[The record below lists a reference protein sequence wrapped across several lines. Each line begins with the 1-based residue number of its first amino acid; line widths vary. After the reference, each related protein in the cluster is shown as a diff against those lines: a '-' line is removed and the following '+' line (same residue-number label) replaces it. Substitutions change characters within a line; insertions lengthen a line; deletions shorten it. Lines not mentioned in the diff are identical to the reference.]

1 LRASEP
7 EVLWEPTAET
17 RKRANITHYLEWL
30 ASRDLHF
37 RDYEEMR
44 RWSVRELEK
53 FWETIWEYFDVRAS
67 KPYSRVL
74 SRREMPGAR
83 WFVGAELNY
92 AANILREKDHDGPAI
107 ICAGEGREKRV
118 DVSWQELRTRTSSV
132 AASLTEMGVRKGD
145 RVSAYL
151 PNIPEAVVAF
161 LACAS
166 IGATW
171 ASCSPDFGAPSVID
185 RLKQIDPKILIAV
198 DGYGYGGKWF
208 DRLPVLREIQ
218 NGLPTL
224 KKTIIISKP
233 EREFRGGG
241 LRDTIMWDDLPRVS
255 SGPTFE
261 PVPFDHPLWVLY
273 SSGTT
278 GLPKP
283 IVHGHGGILLEHLK
297 VLSLHNDLRASDRFF
312 WFTSTGWMMWNY
324 LAGGLLLG
332 STIVLYDGSPGFPD
346 LDALWRLVEST
357 GMTFFGTSAAYITS
371 CMKAGLR
378 PGETHKLKQL
388 RGVGSTGSPLSRDGF
403 RWVYDVKRDVW
414 LASISGGTDLCTA
427 FVGGCPTLPVRAGEI
442 QCRCLGADIQSFDER
457 GKSVVGQVGELV
469 LTSPMP
475 SMPLFFWGDHD
486 GRRYR
491 ESYFAMFP
499 GVWRHGDWVEITE
512 TGSCIIYGRSD
523 ATLKRMGVRM
533 GTSEVY
539 RVVEALPEV
548 VDSLA
553 VDLEGLEGRS
563 YMPLFVVLGRGARL
577 DEALKKKIRQKISKE
592 LSPRYVPDEI
602 FAVPE
607 IPRTLSGKK
616 LEVPIKKVL
625 LGAEPTSALSR
636 DSLSNPDSIDRFV
649 EVAKQLRR
657 EVV

>member
-1 LRASEP
+1 MRPSEP
-7 EVLWEPTAET
+7 EVLWEPTAKT
-17 RKRANITHYLEWL
+17 KKQANITHYLEWL

-37 RDYEEMR
+37 REYEELR
-44 RWSVRELEK
+44 RWSVGELEK
-53 FWETIWEYFDVRAS
+53 FWESIWEYFDVRAI
-67 KPYSRVL
+67 KPYSKVL
-74 SRREMPGAR
+74 SRRKMPGAR
-83 WFVGAELNY
+83 WFAGAELNY
-92 AANILREKDHDGPAI
+92 AENVLGEKDHGDPAI
-107 ICAGEGREKRV
+107 ICAGEDGKISEV
-118 DVSWQELRTRTSSV
+118 TWQELRTRTSSV

-185 RLKQIDPKILIAV
+185 RLEQIDPMVLIAV
-198 DGYGYGGKWF
+198 DGYKYGGRWF

-224 KKTIIISKP
+224 KRTIIVSKG

-241 LRDTIMWDDLPRVS
+241 LRDLTMWEDLPRAS
-255 SGPTFE
+255 SEATFE

-297 VLSLHNDLRASDRFF
+297 VLSLHNDLTAADRFF

-324 LAGGLLLG
+324 LVGGLLLG

-346 LDALWRLVEST
+346 LDVLWRLADSSK
-357 GMTFFGTSAAYITS
+357 MTFFGTSAAYINS

-378 PGETHKLKQL
+378 PGETNRLKQL
-388 RGVGSTGSPLSRDGF
+388 RGVGSTGSPLSREGF
-403 RWVYDVKRDVW
+403 RWVYGVKRDVW

-427 FVGGCPTLPVRAGEI
+427 FVGGCPTLPVYSGEI
-442 QCRCLGADIQSFDER
+442 QCRCLGADVHSFDER
-457 GKSVVGQVGELV
+457 GKPVVGQVGELV

-475 SMPLFFWGDHD
+475 SMPLFFWGDPD

-491 ESYFAMFP
+491 ESYFEMFP

-512 TGSCIIYGRSD
+512 RGSCIIYGRSD

-533 GTSEVY
+533 GTSEIY

-548 VDSLA
+548 ADSLA

-563 YMPLFVVLGRGARL
+563 YMPLFVVLSRGARL
-577 DEALKKKIRQKISKE
+577 DEALKKKIRQKISE
-592 LSPRYVPDEI
+592 EISPRCVPDEI

-616 LEVPIKKVL
+616 LEVPIKKIL

-649 EVAKQLRR
+649 EVAKRLSVER
-657 EVV
+657 

>member
-1 LRASEP
+1 MRASEP

-17 RKRANITHYLEWL
+17 RKRANITHYLGWL

-37 RDYEEMR
+37 RDYEELR

-53 FWETIWEYFDVRAS
+53 FWETIWEYFGVRAS
-67 KPYSRVL
+67 KPYSKVL
-74 SRREMPGAR
+74 SRREMPGK

-107 ICAGEGREKRV
+107 ICAGEGREQGV
-118 DVSWQELRTRTSSV
+118 DLSWEELRTRTSSV

-224 KKTIIISKP
+224 KKTIIISKR
-233 EREFRGGG
+233 EREFGGGG
-241 LRDTIMWDDLPRVS
+241 LRDTIMWEDLPRVS
-255 SGPTFE
+255 TEPIFE
-261 PVPFDHPLWVLY
+261 PLPFDHPLWVLY

-283 IVHGHGGILLEHLK
+283 IVHGHGGVFLEHLK

-324 LAGGLLLG
+324 LVGGLLLG
-332 STIVLYDGSPGFPD
+332 STIILYDGSPGFPD
-346 LDALWRLVEST
+346 LDALWRMAEST

-442 QCRCLGADIQSFDER
+442 QCRCLGADVQSFDER

-469 LTSPMP
+469 LASPMP
-475 SMPLFFWGDHD
+475 SMPLFFWGDNE

-491 ESYFAMFP
+491 ETYFAMFP

-512 TGSCIIYGRSD
+512 MGSCIIYGRSD

-548 VDSLA
+548 ADSLA

-616 LEVPIKKVL
+616 LEVPIKKIL
-625 LGAEPTSALSR
+625 LGAEPTRALSR

>member
-1 LRASEP
+1 LRPSEP

-17 RKRANITHYLEWL
+17 KKRANITHYLEWL
-30 ASRDLHF
+30 ASRDLYF
-37 RDYEEMR
+37 REYEELR
-44 RWSVRELEK
+44 RWSVGELEK
-53 FWETIWEYFDVRAS
+53 FWETIWEYFDVRAFKSYS
-67 KPYSRVL
+67 KVL
-74 SRREMPGAR
+74 SRRKMPGAQ
-83 WFVGAELNY
+83 WFADAELNY
-92 AANILREKDHDGPAI
+92 AENVLREKGHGDPAI
-107 ICAGEGREKRV
+107 ISAGESGEKRV
-118 DVSWQELRTRTSSV
+118 DVSWQELRMRTSSV
-132 AASLTEMGVRKGD
+132 AASLTDMGVRKGD

-166 IGATW
+166 IGAIW

-185 RLKQIDPKILIAV
+185 RLKQIDPKVLIAV
-198 DGYGYGGKWF
+198 DGYDYGGKWF

-224 KKTIIISKP
+224 KRTIIIP
-233 EREFRGGG
+233 RREGEFTGGG
-241 LRDTIMWDDLPRVS
+241 LRGVLIWGDIPQVS
-255 SGPTFE
+255 SAPTFE

-324 LAGGLLLG
+324 LVGGLLLG
-332 STIVLYDGSPGFPD
+332 STIVLYDGNPGFPD
-346 LDALWRLVEST
+346 LDALWRLADSS
-357 GMTFFGTSAAYITS
+357 GITFFGTSAAYINS

-378 PGETHKLKQL
+378 PGETHRLRQL

-403 RWVYDVKRDVW
+403 RWVYGVKRDVW
-414 LASISGGTDLCTA
+414 LSSISGGTDLCTA
-427 FVGGCPTLPVRAGEI
+427 FVGGCPNLPVRAGEI
-442 QCRCLGADIQSFDER
+442 QCRCLGADVHSFDER
-457 GKSVVGQVGELV
+457 GKPVVGHVGELV

-475 SMPLFFWGDHD
+475 SMPLFFWGDTD

-499 GVWRHGDWVEITE
+499 GVWRHGDWIEITKR
-512 TGSCIIYGRSD
+512 GSCIIHGRSD

-533 GTSEVY
+533 GTSEIY
-539 RVVEALPEV
+539 RVVEALPEIA
-548 VDSLA
+548 DSLA
-553 VDLEGLEGRS
+553 IDLEGLEGKS
-563 YMPLFVVLGRGARL
+563 YMPLFVVLSRGARL
-577 DEALKKKIRQKISKE
+577 DEALKKKIRQKISE
-592 LSPRYVPDEI
+592 EISPRCVPDEI

-616 LEVPIKKVL
+616 LEVPIKKIL

-649 EVAKQLRR
+649 EVAKRLSVER
-657 EVV
+657 